1 MPLNHQTG
9 REDPDQTP
17 IAIPIGF
24 SQPESIES
32 MIARAVRSHAFMEAA
47 RRNNRET
54 FDEADDF
61 DVDDD
66 PELKSPYEIDES
78 LPAYKDEDLR
88 RNARKEALERFPS
101 RPTNRPAPQALAA
114 PPSAGG
120 SSDGKADGK

>member
-120 SSDGKADGK
+120 NSDGKADGK